1 MGPTS
6 HVHPSSLL
14 GGVNQISGDGGF
26 TGIGSDD
33 DFSGL
38 RENGVKLWEAKY
50 RFRKEMLPMFVG
62 ESFGRKVLSTIF
74 DALRIS

>member
-6 HVHPSSLL
+6 RVHPSSLL

-62 ESFGRKVLSTIF
+62 EPFGRKVLSTIF
-74 DALRIS
+74 DVLWTA